1 MDLIQRR
8 RELLKMG
15 GGDPF
20 ANWVKIKTKNYGTNK
35 NCFLCNVSYV
45 SRMAVDGVEVTPSQ
59 YYDFGDSDYHIV
71 HLLYNDPITIPESG
85 VYQDNY
91 TSIAKD
97 IPAIYTSFGNSA
109 LRGSGSSGICA
120 VAIRATTMPSF
131 GLYNWRGWTR
141 GTLYV
146 PTELIED
153 YKALTGWAD
162 NKVRPLSE
170 FVF

>member
-1 MDLIQRR
+1 MDLLQRR
-8 RELLKMG
+8 RELLMM

-20 ANWVKIKTKNYGTNK
+20 ANWVKIKTKNNGTNK
-35 NCFLCNVSYV
+35 NCFRARVSDV

-71 HLLYNDPITIPESG
+71 HLLYNNPTMIPDNG

-91 TSIAKD
+91 TAIAKD
-97 IPAIYTSFGNSA
+97 IPAIYTSFGEQA
-109 LRGSGSSGICA
+109 LRGSGASGKCS
-120 VAIRATTMPSF
+120 VAIRATTMPTF
-131 GLYNWRGWTR
+131 GPYNWIGWTV

-146 PTELIED
+146 PAELIAD
-153 YKALTGWAD
+153 YKALTGFAD
-162 NKVRPLSE
+162 SKIKPLSE